1 MAEASPRYRDTIR
14 HPVSGRLWLSAAV
27 SELGDYIGIGALLIL
42 AYERSGG
49 RVIGP
54 AAIFAIQAVPALLS
68 GALAGSWLDQ
78 IPRRVALS
86 GTYLA
91 GAPLLLLPILVPG
104 LAPVLVAA
112 GGLGVIRVA
121 FTAVRS
127 GVIAEAVPEDR
138 RGNLFALIGV
148 TGDTTQVL
156 GYFTGGAVA
165 VLIGAAPALAAD
177 ALTFVLAATIA
188 ATLPLPPPT
197 ERHPRPP
204 VHHGLKEI
212 WRNPVLRL
220 LAILV
225 WVSVTVTALPEALAA
240 GVTGGEGFWTPIVL
254 AAGPAGQAVTMA
266 VLGRYRE
273 IERPSFQ
280 LTHLAWFALAFGI
293 TALGGSPAWFAVGNL
308 MIGSGAAWL
317 LGPQTLF
324 VRIAPPERMAQITAT
339 MIAVIIAAEGVGTI
353 VFATIADVWSVADA
367 YWVAGMMLLGTAL
380 IGWWVKSR
388 IPEATELDDIAI

>member
-1 MAEASPRYRDTIR
+1 VADPGPRYRDTIR
-14 HPVSGRLWLSAAV
+14 HPISGRLWASAAV
-27 SELGDYIGIGALLIL
+27 SELGDYVGIGALLIL

-54 AAIFAIQAVPALLS
+54 AAIFAIQALPALLS

-78 IPRRVALS
+78 VPRRLALT

-91 GAPLLLLPILVPG
+91 GAPLLVLPIFAPG
-104 LAPVLVAA
+104 ILPVLVAA

-121 FTAVRS
+121 FTSVRS

-148 TGDTTQVL
+148 TGDTSQVV

-177 ALTFVLAATIA
+177 ALTFVVAAAIA
-188 ATLPLPPPT
+188 ATLPLPPPQVR
-197 ERHPRPP
+197 EPRPP
-204 VHHGLKEI
+204 VTQGLKEI
-212 WRNPVLRL
+212 WPNPVLRL
-220 LAILV
+220 LAVLV
-225 WVSVTVTALPEALAA
+225 WLSATVTAPPGALAA

-266 VLGRYRE
+266 ILGRYRE

-280 LTHLAWFALAFGI
+280 LTHLTWFALAFGI
-293 TALGGSPAWFAVGNL
+293 AALGDSPLWFAVGNV
-308 MIGSGAAWL
+308 MVGSGAAWL

-324 VRIAPPERMAQITAT
+324 VRIAPPARMAQITAT
-339 MIAVIIAAEGVGTI
+339 MIAVIIAAEGAGTL
-353 VFATIADVWSVADA
+353 VFAAIADRWSVAQA
-367 YWVAGMMLLGTAL
+367 YWVAGVLLLGTAL
-380 IGWWVKSR
+380 VGWWVKSR
-388 IPEATELDDIAI
+388 IPEATELDDIAL